1 MGKSLY
7 DFKDLRRFLEKKGY
21 HVGEATG
28 FQTVVEVFK
37 PEEEIKNGK
46 MKFRNDGIFV
56 IKEDGTEHQ
65 VFIYKYDYWLHRYGD
80 KKPRFHICKCSI
92 IENFMNT
99 GNFDG
104 HYVRA
109 NVDPVPVL
117 SKESD
122 QVEQVGGL
130 PLCQNCANTLRN
142 LAGITS
148 TEFAQT
154 LKEAMG
160 GKDITHEVDIFGYTK
175 DWEQISKKYRE
186 KHDYTCEE
194 CGIKIKGFD
203 REYVHVHHIDGD
215 KLNNKEKNLK
225 CLCYYCHA
233 KVDDHHY
240 RNLTS
245 GAGQNMYDYFY
256 KKYKDKGYWDDSD
269 MDDEDDDDMPVAPLI

>member
-1 MGKSLY
+1 MEESIY
-7 DFKDLRRFLEKKGY
+7 DFHSLRRFLEENGY

-56 IKEDGTEHQ
+56 IKEDGTKHQ
-65 VFIYKYDYWLHRYGD
+65 VFIYKYDYWLHRYGEQ
-80 KKPRFHICKCSI
+80 KPRFHICKCSI
-92 IENFMNT
+92 IENFMT
-99 GNFDG
+99 SGNFDG

-117 SKESD
+117 SKESG
-122 QVEQVGGL
+122 QIEEIAGL
-130 PLCQNCANTLRN
+130 PLCQNCIAKMGNVT
-142 LAGITS
+142 GISS
-148 TEFAQT
+148 TEFAK
-154 LKEAMG
+154 LLREAMG
-160 GKDITHEVDIFGYTK
+160 EQETPKTHEVDIFGYTK

-194 CGIKIKGFD
+194 CGIRIEGFD
-203 REYVHVHHIDGD
+203 REYIHTHHIDGN

-233 KVDDHHY
+233 NVDEHHHQ
-240 RNLTS
+240 RLTS
-245 GAGQNMYDYFY
+245 GAGQRMYDYFFN
-256 KKYKDKGYWDDSD
+256 KYKRD
-269 MDDEDDDDMPVAPLI
+269 